1 MSPSFSL
8 APLAVPE
15 RFDGLAVPHAHEVH
29 ASVVLDAS
37 DAVTTCSV
45 STPVRRLAGPE
56 LIAARD
62 TGRARIE
69 RVARSQF
76 DGKKPA

>member
-37 DAVTTCSV
+37 DAVTCSV

-76 DGKKPA
+76 DGTKTA